1 MAKKKKKSGKISWIL
16 EVSLFLLLVVSLT
29 LLVVYN
35 PLKRKAVNYKSAE
48 TEMEEAEIPAEQK
61 NERKINLSQIH
72 SYAGIVL
79 RLRDGKVITQFR
91 ENERIFPASLTKI
104 MTCIIAIEKI
114 DDIQEVIPVEA
125 GIFPDLYSRDAS
137 MAGFL
142 PGEQAKAIDLL
153 YGMILP
159 SGGEC
164 SVAVAEYT
172 AGSEETFVAWM
183 NEKAQELGMN
193 DTHFSNVTGLHEESH
208 YSTVKDL
215 STVLKYAL
223 KNETFKKIFETRSY
237 SVSPTN
243 QHPEGFTFY
252 SSVFQLQENW
262 ILDNGE
268 IKGGKTGYTDKAGL
282 CLATE
287 AVIENNEYIAVTAK
301 ADGNYSTEPYHV
313 YDAFCLYDQ
322 I

>member
-142 PGEQAKAIDLL
+142 PG
-153 YGMILP
+153 G
-159 SGGEC
+159 
-164 SVAVAEYT
+164 
-172 AGSEETFVAWM
+172 
-183 NEKAQELGMN
+183 
-193 DTHFSNVTGLHEESH
+193 TGKSH
-208 YSTVKDL
+208 
-215 STVLKYAL
+215 
-223 KNETFKKIFETRSY
+223 
-237 SVSPTN
+237 
-243 QHPEGFTFY
+243 
-252 SSVFQLQENW
+252 
-262 ILDNGE
+262 
-268 IKGGKTGYTDKAGL
+268 
-282 CLATE
+282 
-287 AVIENNEYIAVTAK
+287 
-301 ADGNYSTEPYHV
+301 
-313 YDAFCLYDQ
+313 
-322 I
+322 